1 LDAIVYRLNM
11 NLKPQREKVMGMAGV
26 LDSARYRYFVAR
38 EVGVSIENVEAMV
51 LGGHGDDMLPIRS
64 ACRIGGMPV
73 EKFITPEKLD
83 AIEART
89 RQAGGEVVKLLG
101 SGSAFVSP
109 AWAALEMAEAI
120 IFDKKKILPVCT
132 LLNGEYG
139 VNGLFIGVPVILGA
153 KGIEKII
160 VMDLT
165 DKEKEA
171 FAKSVASVKKS
182 SDEVQTWTK

>member
-1 LDAIVYRLNM
+1 
-11 NLKPQREKVMGMAGV
+11 
-26 LDSARYRYFVAR
+26 
-38 EVGVSIENVEAMV
+38 
-51 LGGHGDDMLPIRS
+51 
-64 ACRIGGMPV
+64 V
-73 EKFITPEKLD
+73 EKFIAAEKLD

-109 AWAALEMAEAI
+109 SWAALEMAEAI

-132 LLNGEYG
+132 LLKGEYG
-139 VNGLFIGVPVILGA
+139 VDGLFIGVPVVLGA

-165 DKEKEA
+165 DKEKAA

-182 SDEVQTWTK
+182 SEEVLSLTK